1 MEGLGLAACAD
12 LYSWL
17 LREAPVFPAIA
28 LRANKHWL
36 MYSFSCP
43 ARSAPSCVR
52 PRSRGRSCVC
62 RRCRPCAKAVCLCA
76 LSRCDFAAGAKRY
89 VRKPCDAESTA
100 PTARKRDHAAQT
112 ARRCA
117 ALARTADATPAA
129 KTTAPPTTLREST
142 AVRVT
147 ALARPN
153 VRHER
158 RQKGEAFLTSA
169 RWRG

>member
-17 LREAPVFPAIA
+17 LREAPAFPAAA

-43 ARSAPSCVR
+43 ARSAPSCIR
-52 PRSRGRSCVC
+52 PRSRGRSCAY
-62 RRCRPCAKAVCLCA
+62 RRCWPCANAACLCA
-76 LSRCDFAAGAKRY
+76 RSRCDFAAGAKG
-89 VRKPCDAESTA
+89 T
-100 PTARKRDHAAQT
+100 
-112 ARRCA
+112 CA
-117 ALARTADATPAA
+117 NLATPKPLRPLLASA
-129 KTTAPPTTLREST
+129 TTLRRLHDAALHLRAPKMRRQWRQRQRRQQCCEQAPT
-142 AVRVT
+142 VRAT

-158 RQKGEAFLTSA
+158 RQKGAAFLTSA